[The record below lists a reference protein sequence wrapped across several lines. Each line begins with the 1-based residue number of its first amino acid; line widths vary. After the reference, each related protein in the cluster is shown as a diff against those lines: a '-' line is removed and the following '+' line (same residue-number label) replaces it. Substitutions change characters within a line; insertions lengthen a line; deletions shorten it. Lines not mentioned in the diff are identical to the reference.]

1 MIFLFNNDGFM
12 DKYKSIIYPSE
23 LALSSDDKDERSVNY
38 LDLNLETKDNIIN
51 YKIYDKRDKFPFK
64 IVNFTGNIPKS
75 HSYGV
80 FTSQLIR
87 FARGCKFYEDFKFR
101 AKYLFDRLIKQKFKK
116 SKLIHTY
123 QKFLLKYSYLVKK
136 YGKPLLLNIRGYIDP
151 SIFQD

>member
-64 IVNFTGNIPKS
+64 IVNFPDLTGNIPKS
-75 HSYGV
+75 LLWS

-116 SKLIHTY
+116 SKL
-123 QKFLLKYSYLVKK
+123 
-136 YGKPLLLNIRGYIDP
+136 YIL
-151 SIFQD
+151 IKN